1 MGCGIDFLIVEL
13 EGAPLLGL
21 LEVELVVDPP
31 GAALEIVDLVL
42 DE

>member
-13 EGAPLLGL
+13 EGTPLLGL

-31 GAALEIVDLVL
+31 VALEIVALVL